1 MIKTV
6 DKILDDLKR
15 QRYSTVD
22 TNGSLFIITTATCFT
37 RTGKI
42 LNKTAPVV
50 WITFKVSHVSGRRA
64 IVEILDNDIE
74 TAVRF
79 AHASY
84 PTLLER
90 AKITACQHY
99 HPESSRR

>member
-6 DKILDDLKR
+6 DRILDDLKR
-15 QRYSTVD
+15 QHYSIID
-22 TNGSLFIITTATCFT
+22 TYGSMFIITTATCFT

-50 WITFKVSHVSGRRA
+50 WITFKVRHVNGHRA
-64 IVEILDNDIE
+64 IVEIINDDTE

-90 AKITACQHY
+90 AKIVACQHY
-99 HPESSRR
+99 HPESRRR